1 LAALPDPILARVL
14 RKKLSEAGISAERE
28 HLQETMKAIRSDAPH
43 TSLSLPGGQLIL
55 DRDGIFME
63 KDKKEAPCFDVPLH
77 VGLNELENGGCLYL
91 AASDKD
97 CQKDINTLKNIYKFE
112 TKASFTSATINRS
125 LSARSRR
132 AGDTLSSG
140 GMRKSVKKLLQ
151 SLKMPLH
158 ERALFPFVTD
168 SEEILWIPF
177 LPVADS
183 VRPSEG
189 EKPLTIWYFSKK

>member
-1 LAALPDPILARVL
+1 
-14 RKKLSEAGISAERE
+14 
-28 HLQETMKAIRSDAPH
+28 
-43 TSLSLPGGQLIL
+43 
-55 DRDGIFME
+55 
-63 KDKKEAPCFDVPLH
+63 
-77 VGLNELENGGCLYL
+77 
-91 AASDKD
+91 
-97 CQKDINTLKNIYKFE
+97 
-112 TKASFTSATINRS
+112 
-125 LSARSRR
+125 
-132 AGDTLSSG
+132 
-140 GMRKSVKKLLQ
+140 MRKSVKKLLQ